1 MTSAL
6 VAQMLVEQQLKDR
19 SIPYVKRYP
28 EATGPSAPLS
38 SSAVAGM
45 IPTIKVETENLLQDH
60 RAAEVAMPHV
70 FLQLKD
76 WWKGGTCQVSFVVH
90 PRCRRLADL

>member
-1 MTSAL
+1 
-6 VAQMLVEQQLKDR
+6 MLVEQQLKDR

-76 WWKGGTCQVSFVVH
+76 WWKGGMCQVSFVVH